1 MRSPEHVPMAL
12 NFLSR
17 NEDGAGCRTF
27 ARAILGPLARTSVPR
42 SIEKRRRVARA
53 VAGGA
58 WMVLFDAGA
67 VTNAGTDVVTFIRAV
82 RRGCAP

>member
-1 MRSPEHVPMAL
+1 VVEPS
-12 NFLSR
+12 
-17 NEDGAGCRTF
+17 
-27 ARAILGPLARTSVPR
+27 LGPSWVRLHGPAVPR

-67 VTNAGTDVVTFIRAV
+67 VTNAGKDFATFVRAV

>member
-1 MRSPEHVPMAL
+1 MRTV
-12 NFLSR
+12 R
-17 NEDGAGCRTF
+17 VV
-27 ARAILGPLARTSVPR
+27 GPLRGPSWVRLHGPAVPR

-67 VTNAGTDVVTFIRAV
+67 VTNAGKDVATFVRAV
-82 RRGCAP
+82 RGGCAP